1 MTGDK
6 ELKEKSQTLIAGLE
20 ECQKKLGTG
29 FLFGAK
35 VEDKEDV
42 EKQFDILEGKKKGET
57 WVPWYNMHK
66 VLAGL
71 VDTYKYT
78 GNETALLVAEKLG
91 DWIYERV
98 SKWDLKTNQKV
109 LETEYGGMNDCLYE
123 LYFYSHNK
131 HHLEAAQ
138 KFDEKALFL
147 MAAKGEK
154 NCLDGKHANTQ
165 IPKFIGAIKRY
176 NVLKQLGEAKQ
187 EDEAYLVDAEKFFE
201 MVVKRHSFVT
211 GGISVMEHFR
221 KDYHLDEI
229 RTQTNCE
236 SCCAHNMLKLA
247 KELFK
252 ATRKKEYADYYET
265 TLRNAIMGAVKTER
279 GAASYFTPMA
289 TGYYKT
295 FGEEEPEKNM
305 FWCRKWHGEFHETG
319 RQYLF
324 SCQ

>member
-98 SKWDLKTNQKV
+98 SKWDLKMNQKV

-123 LYFYSHNK
+123 LYSYSHNK

-138 KFDEKALFL
+138 KFDEKALFF
-147 MAAKGEK
+147 
-154 NCLDGKHANTQ
+154 DG
-165 IPKFIGAIKRY
+165 
-176 NVLKQLGEAKQ
+176 
-187 EDEAYLVDAEKFFE
+187 
-201 MVVKRHSFVT
+201 
-211 GGISVMEHFR
+211 
-221 KDYHLDEI
+221 
-229 RTQTNCE
+229 CE
-236 SCCAHNMLKLA
+236 
-247 KELFK
+247 
-252 ATRKKEYADYYET
+252 R
-265 TLRNAIMGAVKTER
+265 
-279 GAASYFTPMA
+279 
-289 TGYYKT
+289 
-295 FGEEEPEKNM
+295 
-305 FWCRKWHGEFHETG
+305 
-319 RQYLF
+319 
-324 SCQ
+324 